1 MIVGWL
7 VIKNKANMANK
18 VAVVTGSNKGIGYAI
33 VEELCRRGV
42 GVVYLTARDVKRGQD
57 AVDSLKKKGYK
68 PVFHQLDVTDEN
80 SVKEFAG
87 YLKEQHGGLDILIN
101 NAGVITSNFTKTT
114 YDDSK
119 YVININYFS
128 IFNIQK
134 HIFPVLKDNARV
146 INVSSDCGHI
156 SNLRN
161 KYWIDR
167 LTKDDIT
174 VDDVNAFVNWFLES
188 VKNNTLNEAD
198 FEETPLLAYRISK
211 VALCAVT
218 RLQQKELGRGISIN
232 SLHPGFVKTN
242 MTNNAGDLTME
253 ESSAAPVYLALDADQ
268 SLKGKYIWFDKSERN
283 WADPNLKLHCVYA
296 NVEKAIRETSQ

>member
-1 MIVGWL
+1 
-7 VIKNKANMANK
+7 MANK

-87 YLKEQHGGLDILIN
+87 YLKQQHGGLDILIN

>member
-1 MIVGWL
+1 
-7 VIKNKANMANK
+7 MANK

-87 YLKEQHGGLDILIN
+87 YLKQQHGGLDILIN

-134 HIFPVLKDNARV
+134 HIFPVLKDNARI